1 MWTRYISKEGLTAVL
16 LLALLVLQA
25 CIVYVDTDD
34 EDDDY
39 RRFRGTR
46 WYVEVIVHDGRSYRV
61 NDGVYALTFTND
73 ELSGTADC
81 NDFGASYEVRGD
93 RRLEVYGLYATE
105 VACGPGTLENRFF
118 DVLDDAELFDL
129 RGTALTLSTRRGDAL
144 YLRRD

>member
-1 MWTRYISKEGLTAVL
+1 MWTRYISKEGLTAVM

-39 RRFRGTR
+39 YRFRGTR

-61 NDGVYALTFTND
+61 NDGVYALTFTDD
-73 ELSGTADC
+73 ELNGTADC
-81 NDFGASYEVRGD
+81 NDFGAGYEVRGD
-93 RRLEVYGLYATE
+93 RRLEVYDLYATE
-105 VACGPGTLENRFF
+105 AACGPGTLENRFF